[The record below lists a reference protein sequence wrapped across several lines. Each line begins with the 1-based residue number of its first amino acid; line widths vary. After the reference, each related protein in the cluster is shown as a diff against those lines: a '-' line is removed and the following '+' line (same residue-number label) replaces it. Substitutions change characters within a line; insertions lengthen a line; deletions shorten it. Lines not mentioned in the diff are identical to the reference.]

1 MFILNYSFNPP
12 SLRTTDVE
20 VSHTVSTLSLSL
32 PVHNTAEKQEVRRAI
47 LSCSLTNVREEEADE
62 DGSDGGDED
71 T

>member
-1 MFILNYSFNPP
+1 MFILNYYFNPP

-20 VSHTVSTLSLSL
+20 VSHTLYTLSLSL

-62 DGSDGGDED
+62 DGSDDDED